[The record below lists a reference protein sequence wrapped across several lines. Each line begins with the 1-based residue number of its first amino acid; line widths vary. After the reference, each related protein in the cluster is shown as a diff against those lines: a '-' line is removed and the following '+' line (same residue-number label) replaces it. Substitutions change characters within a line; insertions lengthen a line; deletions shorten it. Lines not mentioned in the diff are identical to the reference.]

1 MWFKNVSG
9 AGKVLINKPTT
20 KPKPKVVEKVLT
32 CKLDDKGI
40 KIDKDCEEPKPL
52 TGPGCDLEKNPK
64 CADTATEIKTE
75 EKKVESFE
83 DIKEALENEDL
94 TIEEKEK
101 LEL

>member
-20 KPKPKVVEKVLT
+20 KPKVVEKVLT

-40 KIDKDCEEPKPL
+40 KIDKDCEEAKPL